1 MIHTIEI
8 DDNTEL
14 GKKALSILEDL
25 GITIYDEKVLNPH
38 IKKALDKSLAQSLNG
53 NLSSNAEVIKRTK
66 EWLNSK

>member
-14 GKKALSILEDL
+14 GKKVLTTLEDL
-25 GITIYDEKVLNPH
+25 GITIYDEKVLSPH
-38 IKKALDKSLAQSLNG
+38 IKKALDISLEQSFNG
-53 NLSSNAEVIKRTK
+53 NLHSNDEVIKRTK

>member
-14 GKKALSILEDL
+14 GKKALTLLEDL
-25 GITIYDEKVLNPH
+25 GIAIYDEKDLNPH
-38 IKKALDKSLAQSLNG
+38 IKRALDKSLEQSLNG
-53 NLSSNAEVIKRTK
+53 NLSSNDEVIKRTK